1 MAYDEFLMPPS
12 LEGKRLQSVGATIT
26 SRGRSE
32 RVVVLLSMLNIT
44 NGDWP
49 TALHDSGTKQ
59 AFVVAVVSEELKA
72 GRDGASAFSPAT
84 VPN

>member
-1 MAYDEFLMPPS
+1 MAYDEFLMLPY

-32 RVVVLLSMLNIT
+32 RVVVLLPMLNIA

-49 TALHDSGTKQ
+49 TALHDSSTKQ
-59 AFVVAVVSEELKA
+59 AFVVAIVGEEVKA